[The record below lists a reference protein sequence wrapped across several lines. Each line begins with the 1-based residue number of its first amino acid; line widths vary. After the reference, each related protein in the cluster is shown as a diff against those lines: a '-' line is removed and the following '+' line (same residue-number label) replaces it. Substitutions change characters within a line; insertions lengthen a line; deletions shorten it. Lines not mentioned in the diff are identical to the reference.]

1 LSAKES
7 GEGSGKDNG
16 EGKGKGKGKGKG
28 EEDEVDKVDKGD
40 GGQETRPLAVGGSR
54 DTKSESA
61 ILMFRD
67 SGEEGRLLIPGDSVR
82 QETQSDSAVQIMNK
96 ELRYRCDL

>member
-7 GEGSGKDNG
+7 GEGGGKDD
-16 EGKGKGKGKGKG
+16 GKGKGKGKG
-28 EEDEVDKVDKGD
+28 EEDEEDKVDKGD
-40 GGQETRPLAVGGSR
+40 GGRETRPLAVGGSR

>member
-7 GEGSGKDNG
+7 GEGGGKDD
-16 EGKGKGKGKGKG
+16 GKGKGKGKG
-28 EEDEVDKVDKGD
+28 EGEEDKVDKVDKGD
-40 GGQETRPLAVGGSR
+40 GGREMRPLAVGGSR
-54 DTKSESA
+54 DTKSEST